1 MKNNRDM
8 VKMIR
13 QGRQKL
19 VDKVIEFR
27 EQKDRYDKAFT
38 KTWLYLSD
46 KKDVFT
52 NSELINSWFDRI
64 QKACLDSTIAEILE
78 ILDKV
83 LVNLI
88 SQNKTHWLTND
99 EEIIIGQSGIGIKNP
114 KQLRPRYI
122 YLPTNKYPGK
132 RKWEQEVWDD
142 KERYDLYRK
151 VLKDSSQIR
160 DLLHK
165 KDKKQLMSILGMNF
179 YADIPHK
186 TSTEYSLL
194 GTPIEITYYQQKGF
208 SNEHIKKVTN
218 KIKNLRVTAYYNH
231 VSIELIPAKFSDTVT
246 LYVAKRSSLPA
257 FDRISALDALIDEYP
272 HTKDIMEKKIKHME
286 RKKEYMDKQLEVLK
300 NKLAAYLV
308 FDLI

>member
-1 MKNNRDM
+1 
-8 VKMIR
+8 
-13 QGRQKL
+13 
-19 VDKVIEFR
+19 
-27 EQKDRYDKAFT
+27 
-38 KTWLYLSD
+38 
-46 KKDVFT
+46 
-52 NSELINSWFDRI
+52 
-64 QKACLDSTIAEILE
+64 
-78 ILDKV
+78 
-83 LVNLI
+83 
-88 SQNKTHWLTND
+88 
-99 EEIIIGQSGIGIKNP
+99 
-114 KQLRPRYI
+114 
-122 YLPTNKYPGK
+122 
-132 RKWEQEVWDD
+132 
-142 KERYDLYRK
+142 
-151 VLKDSSQIR
+151 
-160 DLLHK
+160 
-165 KDKKQLMSILGMNF
+165 MSILGMNF